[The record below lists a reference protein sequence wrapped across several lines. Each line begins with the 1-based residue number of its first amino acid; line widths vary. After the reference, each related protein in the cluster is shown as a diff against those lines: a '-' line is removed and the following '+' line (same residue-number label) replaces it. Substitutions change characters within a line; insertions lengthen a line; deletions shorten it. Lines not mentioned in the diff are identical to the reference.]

1 MLIHNNNVFVKLW
14 NVSKIYNYFVF
25 NVINFIAL
33 IVLKIIMN
41 NINIQQLKNLYKL
54 LVNKIN
60 NWY

>member
-41 NINIQQLKNLYKL
+41 NINVQQLINLYKL